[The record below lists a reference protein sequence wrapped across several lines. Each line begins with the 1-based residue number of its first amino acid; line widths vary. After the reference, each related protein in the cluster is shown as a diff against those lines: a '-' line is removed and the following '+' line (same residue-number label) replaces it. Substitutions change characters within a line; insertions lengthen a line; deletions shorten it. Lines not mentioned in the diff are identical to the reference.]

1 MASYSTTPTRWKTR
15 AVATALLS
23 LVATLGLLL
32 SSETVKADPSIS
44 TLEKEIDAAWNK
56 LEPLLEQHNATR
68 AKLAAERKNV
78 EKLRKA
84 LDPLKL
90 ELRLATARI
99 GEFAA
104 YLYQGGTAT
113 EFNAILNAKSPTEV
127 NDSLIMLDQFSRMQM
142 ENLRDVVA
150 KRDQLEA
157 KKKPIDDKVAALAE
171 AEKELAAQAAK
182 YDKQIDALQKQVSK
196 LYATTGGLGS
206 LRPAP
211 CPYTYPGGKA
221 GIAVKYACAQIGK
234 SYVWG
239 ADGPGSY
246 DCSGLTMAAWR
257 AAGISLPHNA
267 RSQWGSVQ
275 HVSRANLRIGDLVF
289 YYSDLH
295 HVAMYAGNGWI
306 VHASMAGVPLKMRRI
321 DAAPIYGYGRPYGT

>member
-1 MASYSTTPTRWKTR
+1 VTPTRWKSR

-23 LVATLGLLL
+23 LVATLGLLI
-32 SSETVKADPSIS
+32 SSEAVKADPSITS
-44 TLEKEIDAAWNK
+44 LEKQIDATWNK
-56 LEPLLEQHNATR
+56 LEPLLEQHNATK
-68 AKLAAERKNV
+68 AKLAAERKNLD
-78 EKLRKA
+78 KLRKD

-90 ELRLATARI
+90 QLELSTARI

-104 YLYQGGTAT
+104 YLYQGGGAS
-113 EFNAILNAKSPTEV
+113 EFNALLNAKSPTEI
-127 NDSLIMLDQFSRMQM
+127 NDQLVMLDQFSRVQM
-142 ENLRDVVA
+142 DNLKDVIA

-157 KKKPIDDKVAALAE
+157 QKKPIDDKVAALQQ
-171 AEKELAAQAAK
+171 AEKDLAAQAAA
-182 YDKQIDALQKQVSK
+182 YDKQIADLQKQVAK

-221 GIAVKYACAQIGK
+221 GIAIKYACAQIGK
-234 SYVWG
+234 RYVWA
-239 ADGPGSY
+239 ADGPNSF
-246 DCSGLTMAAWR
+246 DCSGLVLAAWR

-267 RSQWGSVQ
+267 RQQWGVVT

-289 YYSDLH
+289 YYSDIH

-306 VHASMAGVPLKMRRI
+306 VHASMAGVPLQMRKI
-321 DAAPIYGYGRPYGT
+321 DAAPIYGYGRPKGA